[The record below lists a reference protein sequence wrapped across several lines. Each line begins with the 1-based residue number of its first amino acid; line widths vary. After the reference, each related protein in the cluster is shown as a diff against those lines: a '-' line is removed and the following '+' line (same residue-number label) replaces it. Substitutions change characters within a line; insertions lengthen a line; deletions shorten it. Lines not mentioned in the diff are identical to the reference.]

1 MSGVSGEIMLEF
13 TALACLKSSTDIPV
27 CVLMVKGSR
36 GAMEKEKMP
45 AGCLPAYGGAVGDQG
60 QRSGIKI
67 QTLL

>member
-1 MSGVSGEIMLEF
+1 MAKGSGE
-13 TALACLKSSTDIPV
+13 
-27 CVLMVKGSR
+27 
-36 GAMEKEKMP
+36 AMEKEKMP